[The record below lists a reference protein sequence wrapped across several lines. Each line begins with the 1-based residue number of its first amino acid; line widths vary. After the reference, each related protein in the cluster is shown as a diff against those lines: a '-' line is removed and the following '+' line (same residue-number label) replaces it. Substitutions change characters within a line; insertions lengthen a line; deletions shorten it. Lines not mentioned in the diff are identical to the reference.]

1 MACHE
6 SKNCPRCNAPFECK
20 PGNVQECQCA
30 GIEFSEAEKE
40 YIGNTYED
48 CLCRNCLLAIRYEM
62 RYKPAAAQMEAI
74 LAAARAK

>member
-1 MACHE
+1 
-6 SKNCPRCNAPFECK
+6 
-20 PGNVQECQCA
+20 VQAGKCAGMQCA
-30 GIEFSEAEKE
+30 GIEFSQGEKE